1 MDPEKKKKWIARF
14 NFCGTVMMWLFILS
28 IFSRYAAL
36 SGIFWGFWLA
46 CSGVTMLLAGR
57 DGMEYDISF
66 IAASVVYAL
75 CEALNI
81 VAILNMI
88 PLIKTIADNVGLF
101 CLILLILLMVHKF
114 RARLL

>member
-1 MDPEKKKKWIARF
+1 MDPKKKKRWAGRF
-14 NFCGTVMMWLFILS
+14 NFCGDVMMWLFILS

-36 SGIFWGFWLA
+36 SGIFWGLWLA
-46 CSGVTMLLAGR
+46 CSGVTMLLDGR

-66 IAASVVYAL
+66 IAASVAYAI
-75 CEALNI
+75 CETLNI
-81 VAILNMI
+81 VAILNAI
-88 PLIKTIADNVGLF
+88 PLAKTVADNVGLF